1 MSAQKD
7 ELIFLPLGGAG
18 EIGMNLNLYGLGDP
32 KDPTWL
38 MVDFGITFGDGSP
51 PGVDLITPDPTFIEK
66 RRDRLAGLVLTHAHE
81 DHLGAV
87 PYLWERIRCPIY
99 ATPFTMEILKRK
111 LSETKF
117 GDQVELH
124 EIALDGA
131 FTVGPFELDLITLT
145 HSIPEPNGIAIK
157 TPLGTVLHTGDWK
170 FDPDP
175 VIGEVS
181 DEAALKRLGDGGVLA
196 IVCDSTNVFNPGH
209 SGSEADLLPALTDII
224 GKAEG
229 RVAVACFAT
238 NVARLETIATAA
250 QTCGRD
256 VVLAG
261 RSLQRS
267 TTAAR
272 KCGYLQ
278 NVPAFL
284 DEDAAEHLPNDK
296 TLIICTGSQGE
307 SRAALA
313 RIALDRHPRI
323 TLGKGDTVIF
333 SSRII
338 PGNEVGIGIMK
349 NNLVRRGVK
358 IVEDSDAHIHV
369 SGHPNREELVEMY
382 QHVRPNISIPVHG
395 ERRHLEAHAALA
407 RECQVPHTIVNEN
420 GGMIRLAPGDPQ
432 VIDQVPSGRLVY
444 DGNRMIPYNGE
455 AIRSRVQTLWNGTA
469 VVSMVVDADG
479 KPAADLMITTTGM
492 LEPEDEDAVLDAVTD
507 DIFDALE
514 RMKARDLKSD
524 DAISETLR
532 LAARKS
538 FRRLLDKKPVTDVHL
553 IRI

>member
-1 MSAQKD
+1 MSSQKD

-117 GDQVELH
+117 DDQVELH

-238 NVARLETIATAA
+238 NVARLETIAMAA

-284 DEDAAEHLPNDK
+284 DEDAAGHLPNDK

-307 SRAALA
+307 SR
-313 RIALDRHPRI
+313 
-323 TLGKGDTVIF
+323 
-333 SSRII
+333 
-338 PGNEVGIGIMK
+338 
-349 NNLVRRGVK
+349 
-358 IVEDSDAHIHV
+358 
-369 SGHPNREELVEMY
+369 
-382 QHVRPNISIPVHG
+382 
-395 ERRHLEAHAALA
+395 AALA

-514 RMKARDLKSD
+514 RMKVRDLKSD
-524 DAISETLR
+524 DAISETVR
-532 LAARKS
+532 IAARKS